1 MDVLLL
7 SRLQFAFTIMFH
19 YLFPPLTIGLGAVL
33 VGVMSL
39 WWYTDD
45 ARYERMAQFWTK
57 LFAVNFA
64 VGVATGIVMEFEFGT
79 NWAVY
84 SRYVGDVFG
93 SALAAEGIFAFFLE
107 SGFLGILVFGWDR
120 VSRPVHWFASLM
132 VFLGS
137 VFSSIWIT
145 VANSWMQTP
154 AGYQIVEGPLGP
166 RAEIVDF
173 WAMVFNPSSVE
184 RLLHVWAG
192 SGILGGAFVC
202 SIAAWY
208 LLHDRHRWFARR
220 SFVVGQLLI
229 LVSVLGSFV
238 SGHAAGETVAE
249 HQPAK
254 LAAYEGHFETGPG
267 DLWLFGVPDVEEGD
281 VDFGIAVPGALSF
294 LVHGDFDTPIQGL
307 EETPREDWPNV
318 GLVFQTYHAMLAV
331 GVFFLAN
338 SALTLLAIR
347 FVPEARLLAQR
358 WWLWVHVVAIL
369 PAYAGNQ
376 LGWVSAEAGR
386 QPWIVY
392 GHLRTSDAL
401 SEAVTAEMVLSSI
414 VMFAIVYAL
423 LFAVW
428 WFVLSSKILHG
439 PEDLDRPD
447 DGQPPPSEGDDGG
460 LLEVAA
466 GGRRAG

>member
-1 MDVLLL
+1 MELDVLLL

-33 VGVMSL
+33 FGVMSL
-39 WWYTDD
+39 WWATDD
-45 ARYERMAQFWTK
+45 ARYEAMARFWTK

-132 VFLGS
+132 VFMGS

-154 AGYQIVEGPLGP
+154 AGYHIVEGPLGP

-173 WAMVFNPSSVE
+173 WAMVFNPSAVE

-208 LLHDRHRWFARR
+208 LLHGRHEWFARR
-220 SFVVGQLLI
+220 SFIVGQLLV
-229 LVSVLGSFV
+229 LLSVLGSFV

-249 HQPAK
+249 YQPAK
-254 LAAYEGHFETGPG
+254 LAAYEGHFETGPAP
-267 DLWLFGVPDVEEGD
+267 LWLFGIPDLEEGD
-281 VDFGIAVPGALSF
+281 VDFGIAVPGGLSF
-294 LVHGDFDTPIQGL
+294 LVHGDVDHSIEGL
-307 EETPREDWPNV
+307 NDTPREDWPNV
-318 GLVFQTYHAMLAV
+318 GLVFQTYHGMLTI
-331 GVFFLAN
+331 GMFFLAN

-347 FVPEARLLAQR
+347 TGRFFGWRP
-358 WWLWVHVVAIL
+358 WLWVHVGAIL

-376 LGWVSAEAGR
+376 LGWISVEAGR
-386 QPWIVY
+386 QPWIVW
-392 GHLRTSDAL
+392 GHLRTADAL

-414 VMFAIVYAL
+414 ILFAVVYAL

-428 WFVLSSKILHG
+428 WFVLSRKILHG
-439 PEDLDRPD
+439 PDEMEP
-447 DGQPPPSEGDDGG
+447 GGDDVVGRWID
-460 LLEVAA
+460 AA
-466 GGRRAG
+466 MGGRRAG

>member
-1 MDVLLL
+1 MELDVLVL
-7 SRLQFAFTIMFH
+7 SRLQFAMTVMFH
-19 YLFPPLTIGLGAVL
+19 YLFPPLTIGLGAIL
-33 VGVMSL
+33 VGAMSL
-39 WWYTDD
+39 WWATDD
-45 ARYERMAQFWTK
+45 ARWESMAQFLTK

-154 AGYQIVEGPLGP
+154 AGFHIVEGPLGP
-166 RAEIVDF
+166 RAEITDF

-192 SGILGGAFVC
+192 SGILGGAFVA

-208 LLHDRHRWFARR
+208 LLQKRHDWFARR
-220 SFVVGQLLI
+220 AFLLGQALI
-229 LVSVLGSFV
+229 LVSVLGSFL

-249 HQPAK
+249 YQPAK
-254 LAAYEGHFETGPG
+254 LAAYEGHFESGPAP
-267 DLWLFGVPDVEEGD
+267 LWLFGIPDVEEGD
-281 VDFGIAVPGALSF
+281 VDFGIAVPGGLSF
-294 LVHGDFDTPIQGL
+294 LVHGDFDEPVAGL
-307 EETPREDWPNV
+307 DATPREDWPNV
-318 GLVFQTYHAMLAV
+318 GLVFQTYHAMLTI
-331 GVFFLAN
+331 GVFFLVS
-338 SALTLLAIR
+338 SAASLVMIWRGLTTRFRPFLWMHVFAVLL
-347 FVPEARLLAQR
+347 
-358 WWLWVHVVAIL
+358 
-369 PAYAGNQ
+369 AYAGNQ

-386 QPWIVY
+386 QPWIVT
-392 GHLRTSDAL
+392 GQLRTSEAL

-414 VMFAIVYAL
+414 VMFGIVYAL

-428 WFVLSSKILHG
+428 WFVLSKKILHG
-439 PEDLDRPD
+439 PDEVCETPEGHD
-447 DGQPPPSEGDDGG
+447 DPS

-466 GGRRAG
+466 GGRRAS

>member
-7 SRLQFAFTIMFH
+7 SRLQFAMTVMFH

-33 VGVMSL
+33 VGAMSL
-39 WWYTDD
+39 WWATDD
-45 ARYERMAQFWTK
+45 ARWEAMAKFLTK

-154 AGYQIVEGPLGP
+154 AGYHIVEGPLGP
-166 RAEIVDF
+166 RAEITDF
-173 WAMVFNPSSVE
+173 WAMVFNPSAVE
-184 RLLHVWAG
+184 RLFHVWAG
-192 SGILGGAFVC
+192 SGILGGAFVA

-208 LLHDRHRWFARR
+208 MLKQRHDWFARR
-220 SFVVGQLLI
+220 AFLLGQVLI
-229 LVSVLGSFV
+229 LVSVVGSFV

-249 HQPAK
+249 YQPAK
-254 LAAYEGHFETGPG
+254 LAAYEGHFESGPAP
-267 DLWLFGVPDVEEGD
+267 LWLFGVPDVEEGD
-281 VDFGIAVPGALSF
+281 VDYGIAVPGALSF
-294 LVHGDFDTPIQGL
+294 LVHGDFEEPVQGL
-307 EETPREDWPNV
+307 NDFPREDWPNV
-318 GLVFQTYHAMLAV
+318 GLVFQTYHAMLAI
-331 GVFFLAN
+331 GVFFLVT
-338 SALTLLAIR
+338 SAASLVLVRLGWVTRWRPVLWLHVLA
-347 FVPEARLLAQR
+347 V
-358 WWLWVHVVAIL
+358 L

-386 QPWIVY
+386 QPWIVT
-392 GHLRTSDAL
+392 GHLRTSEAL
-401 SEAVTAEMVLSSI
+401 SEAVTAEMVLTSI
-414 VMFAIVYAL
+414 VMFGIVYAL

-428 WFVLSSKILHG
+428 WFVLSQKILHG
-439 PEDLDRPD
+439 PEEVEGPPEDL
-447 DGQPPPSEGDDGG
+447 PSTSE
-460 LLEVAA
+460 LLDVAA
-466 GGRRAG
+466 GGRRAS

>member
-1 MDVLLL
+1 MELDVLLL

-39 WWYTDD
+39 WWATDD
-45 ARYERMAQFWTK
+45 ERYESMAQFWTK

-107 SGFLGILVFGWDR
+107 SGFLGILVFGWDK

-132 VFLGS
+132 VFCGS

-208 LLHDRHRWFARR
+208 LLRGEHAWFSRR
-220 SFVVGQLLI
+220 SFVVGQVLV
-229 LVSVLGSFV
+229 LVSVIGSFV

-254 LAAYEGHFETGPG
+254 LAAYEGHFESGPAP
-267 DLWLFGVPDVEEGD
+267 LWLFGIPDTEEGD

-294 LVHGDFDTPIQGL
+294 LVHGDFDAPIEGL
-307 EETPREDWPNV
+307 NETPREDWPNV
-318 GLVFQTYHAMLAV
+318 GLVFQTYHAMLTI
-331 GVFFLAN
+331 GTFFLAL
-338 SALTLLAIR
+338 SALTLLL
-347 FVPEARLLAQR
+347 VPKDRVFGYR
-358 WWLWVHVVAIL
+358 WLLWVHVAAIV
-369 PAYAGNQ
+369 PAYLGNQ

-414 VMFAIVYAL
+414 IMFGIVYAL

-439 PEDLDRPD
+439 PERPASLGEPG
-447 DGQPPPSEGDDGG
+447 DGDEGDN
-460 LLEVAA
+460 LLDVAA
-466 GGRRAG
+466 GGRRVS

>member
-1 MDVLLL
+1 MELDVLLL
-7 SRLQFAFTIMFH
+7 SRFQFAFTIMFH

-39 WWYTDD
+39 WWATDD
-45 ARYERMAQFWTK
+45 ARYEAMAQFWTK

-79 NWAVY
+79 NWAAY

-107 SGFLGILVFGWDR
+107 SGFLGILVFGWDK

-154 AGYQIVEGPLGP
+154 AGYHIVEGPFGP

-208 LLHDRHRWFARR
+208 LLRGEHAWFARR
-220 SFVVGQLLI
+220 SFIVGQI
-229 LVSVLGSFV
+229 LVLLSVLGSFV
-238 SGHAAGETVAE
+238 SGHSAGETVSH
-249 HQPAK
+249 HQAPK
-254 LAAYEGHFETGPG
+254 LAAYEGHFETGPAP
-267 DLWLFGVPDVEEGD
+267 LWLFGVPNLEAGT
-281 VDFGIAVPGALSF
+281 VDYGIAIPGGLSF
-294 LVHGDFDTPIQGL
+294 LVHGDFDAPIEGL
-307 EETPREDWPNV
+307 NETPREDWPNV
-318 GLVFQTYHAMLAV
+318 HLVFQTYHGMLAI
-331 GVFFLAN
+331 GVFFLVN
-338 SALTLLAIR
+338 SLLTLAMVHRDRIFSVR
-347 FVPEARLLAQR
+347 P
-358 WWLWVHVVAIL
+358 WLWLHVVAIL
-369 PAYAGNQ
+369 PAYLGNQ
-376 LGWVSAEAGR
+376 LGWVSVEAGR
-386 QPWIVY
+386 QPWIVW

-414 VMFAIVYAL
+414 ILFAVVYAL

-428 WFVLSSKILHG
+428 WYVLSSKILHG
-439 PEDLDRPD
+439 PD
-447 DGQPPPSEGDDGG
+447 DPQAAPHDGT
-460 LLEVAA
+460 LIEAAA